1 MMTTEIL
8 RKLLVAGAA
17 VAAISEA
24 ERKRAENLSG
34 AQRSELSRSA
44 PDEPSSLPQEQG
56 GMK

>member
-24 ERKRAENLSG
+24 ERQRAKALSG
-34 AQRSELSRSA
+34 AQRSEDDHGEA
-44 PDEPSSLPQEQG
+44 
-56 GMK
+56 

>member
-24 ERKRAENLSG
+24 ERQRAKARSG
-34 AQRSELSRSA
+34 AQRSELSTQLR
-44 PDEPSSLPQEQG
+44 DEPSSSPQEQG
-56 GMK
+56 GM